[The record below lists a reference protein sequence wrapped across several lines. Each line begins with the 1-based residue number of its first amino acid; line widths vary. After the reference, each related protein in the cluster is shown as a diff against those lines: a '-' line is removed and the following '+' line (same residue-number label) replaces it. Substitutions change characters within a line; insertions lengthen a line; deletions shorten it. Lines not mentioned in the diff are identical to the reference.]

1 MSAVS
6 TKLTPAS
13 SARWMMRTESSWS
26 VLPQA
31 PNIIVPRHSGET
43 WTPVR
48 PSGRCS
54 MSGLRDVAAERFERD
69 GRGLGPAAAAGVQ
82 SVDGG
87 YLVGGELEVEDVD
100 VLGDALRLGGLR
112 DDRPSVLE
120 PPAQHDLRG
129 ALAVCLRDLDDD
141 RV

>member
-6 TKLTPAS
+6 TKLIPAS

-31 PNIIVPRHSGET
+31 PNIIVPRQSLET

-54 MSGLRDVAAERFERD
+54 IVLLPLRRAAE
-69 GRGLGPAAAAGVQ
+69 LGVVEDEGVRVEAQRLRVRAAAHAHVER
-82 SVDGG
+82 VD
-87 YLVGGELEVEDVD
+87 
-100 VLGDALRLGGLR
+100 R
-112 DDRPSVLE
+112 
-120 PPAQHDLRG
+120 
-129 ALAVCLRDLDDD
+129 RDLV
-141 RV
+141 RG